1 MMAKFNLP
9 KRPLRPWGMAALMIG
24 LSACSTPTSPIAQAE
39 SFTFL
44 PPYLPGWEAYEAI
57 DNDGVALP
65 SGELTPFSL
74 AQSLLTEPE
83 TMECFGTAQV
93 RIEAL
98 DNGDMAVLSTRV
110 GLCDDSVGA
119 IEQRFDL
126 ALTSMGWALNQSG
139 QRFGCRR
146 PEFAWATP
154 GTLCP

>member
-1 MMAKFNLP
+1 MMPKFNLP
-9 KRPLRPWGMAALMIG
+9 KRPLRPWGIAILALG
-24 LSACSTPTSPIAQAE
+24 VAACSAPTPIAQAE

-44 PPYLPGWEAYEAI
+44 PPYLPGWEVYEAM
-57 DNDGVALP
+57 DNDSVALP
-65 SGELTPFSL
+65 PGELTPFSL

-83 TMECFGTAQV
+83 LECFGTAQV

-110 GLCDDSVGA
+110 GLCDDSVAA

-126 ALTSMGWALNQSG
+126 SLTSMGWALNLSG
-139 QRFGCRR
+139 QRFGCAR
-146 PEFAWATP
+146 PEFAWAEP